1 MRFVLPLFL
10 LACQDYSLEKV
21 QEEEGAGPAMD
32 VAPNPLVF
40 GSMPAGEEDAKV
52 FTITSAGSATLTVTG
67 VEILTADSS
76 FAITS
81 PVVEGR
87 LGPGE
92 TMDIVVTWTSTGGEA
107 ADQAVV
113 HSSDVDDAIVDLVG
127 GALIPQLTITPS
139 DVDFGTVAAN
149 ATATEMVTLTNTG
162 QALLTVSDLSV
173 SDNVFGW
180 EGVSAPLELDVGE
193 SADVTVTFSP
203 TAEGVYT
210 GSLDVESDDPDGVKS
225 ALLHG
230 EVGSQPIAV
239 CSVDPA
245 TIEAIHE
252 EADWIGEDS
261 YDPQGYAITEYR
273 WTLVS
278 KPSGSAATMPSGSGS
293 NRRGF
298 TADVVGIYEGQ
309 LVVVNEIGD
318 VSEPC
323 TTELE
328 AIPGGDFWIEMF
340 WTHADD
346 DMDLHLLAPGGS
358 FNDGSKDCYYANCVG
373 TGLDWGV
380 RGDASDNP
388 SLDLDDIPGTGP
400 ENINIS
406 DPDAGTYT
414 VLVHDY
420 TGSTPDYQGG
430 NDVTVNVYVG
440 GVLKWTDTRTISGDG
455 SKEKFCE
462 VEFPGGTVTP
472 L

>member
-1 MRFVLPLFL
+1 MRFVLPLLL

-21 QEEEGAGPAMD
+21 QEEEGAGPAIE

-40 GSMPAGEEDAKV
+40 GSMPAGESDEKV
-52 FTITSAGSATLTVTG
+52 FTITSAGSATVSITG
-67 VEILTADSS
+67 VEILSGDSFS
-76 FAITS
+76 ITQT
-81 PVVEGR
+81 ELAGR
-87 LGPGE
+87 LAPGE
-92 TMDIVVTWTSTGGEA
+92 TMDVVVTWTSTGAEEVG
-107 ADQAVV
+107 QAVV
-113 HSSDVDDAIVDLVG
+113 HSSDLDDALVDLVG
-127 GALIPQLTITPS
+127 GALIPELTITPS
-139 DVDFGTVAAN
+139 DVDFGTVAAS

-162 QALLTVSDLSV
+162 QALLTVTELSV

-180 EGVSAPLELDVGE
+180 EGVTAPLELDVGE

-210 GSLDVESDDPDGVKS
+210 GSLDVASDDPNGVKS

-230 EVGSQPIAV
+230 EVGSQPMAI

-245 TIEAIHE
+245 TVEAIHE
-252 EADWIGEDS
+252 EATWIGEDS

-273 WTLVS
+273 WTLVT

-298 TADVVGIYEGQ
+298 TADVVGTYEAQ

-323 TTELE
+323 IAELE
-328 AIPGGDFWIEMF
+328 AIPGGDLWIEMF
-340 WTHADD
+340 WTRSND

-358 FNDGSKDCYYANCVG
+358 FNDFSKDCYYANCVG

-380 RGDASDNP
+380 RGDTSDNP

-406 DPDAGTYT
+406 DPAAGTYT

-420 TGSTPDYQGG
+420 TGSTPDYQGA

-440 GVLKWTDTRTISGDG
+440 GALEWTDTRSISGDG
-455 SKEKFCE
+455 SKENFCE
-462 VEFPGGTVTP
+462 IEFPGGTVTP